1 MKTTP
6 LKITSPADIL
16 AEAITQAIEPHKAAL
31 AAAVKRDVELDAKAN
46 AVHPDKIKAEG
57 LTLIGRADDESF
69 AELEKHG
76 GLDGYIQAKAGMY
89 PIYENACKA
98 HAMGCVPLFE
108 ALARDL
114 CPAMEAA
121 GAAGEVAVVFGEW
134 HGDVADLKSEAVGS
148 LIKFSAGKDEAAA
161 EAGSG
166 SHEEEGAE
174 VFVAAVQALALEA
187 GELL

>member
-16 AEAITQAIEPHKAAL
+16 AEAITKGIAPHKAAL

-57 LTLIGRADDESF
+57 LTLIDRADDEAF

-114 CPAMEAA
+114 IPAMQ
-121 GAAGEVAVVFGEW
+121 
-134 HGDVADLKSEAVGS
+134 
-148 LIKFSAGKDEAAA
+148 
-161 EAGSG
+161 EAGNVIQKQF
-166 SHEEEGAE
+166 AE
-174 VFVAAVQALALEA
+174 TMQAL
-187 GELL
+187 GELSPGLSEWDANIRNRCNGIQGAIKRVEVGLGPALVLSQLGLTDFLKD